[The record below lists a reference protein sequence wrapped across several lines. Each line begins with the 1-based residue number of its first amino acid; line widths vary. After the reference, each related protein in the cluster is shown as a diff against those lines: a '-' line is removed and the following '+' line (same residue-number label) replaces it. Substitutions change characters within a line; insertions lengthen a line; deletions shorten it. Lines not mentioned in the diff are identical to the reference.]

1 MSSRGCH
8 LDLVPDLTTSLFIQC
23 FWPFTCHRRLYCRS
37 IYTDRGTKFV
47 GCDAKFK
54 TLEKHCFLGK
64 PLLDSEAIWRQTD
77 CDHISRCMSRKG
89 VDIHWNFN
97 VAKNP
102 HAGGNWER
110 AIQSD
115 KCVFSAILYNGM
127 AGMPAPKTRYPSD
140 FALLS
145 KLCEI

>member
-1 MSSRGCH
+1 MFLALYLPRG
-8 LDLVPDLTTSLFIQC
+8 
-23 FWPFTCHRRLYCRS
+23 LYCRS
-37 IYTDRGTKFV
+37 IYTDRGTNFV

-54 TLEKHCFLGK
+54 THCFLGK

-89 VDIHWNFN
+89 FDIHWNFN

-102 HAGGNWER
+102 LAGGNWER
-110 AIQSD
+110 AIQSE

-127 AGMPAPKTRYPSD
+127 AGLPAPKTRYLSD

-145 KLCEI
+145 TM